1 MDIKNYTGRR
11 KFIMKNK
18 LQAEL
23 MIATGK
29 IIKKVVDK
37 EQNKWIPHCM
47 GILHQ
52 PKRPTHKIQ

>member
-1 MDIKNYTGRR
+1 
-11 KFIMKNK
+11 MKNK